1 MDDPNITMKEYIRL
15 EEEKAR
21 RHARTF
27 NWQTATYRKMEYYE
41 NEDDSFTN
49 LETEY
54 PAIVFAINPM
64 QHSHVNICIDKV
76 LGQTDMAPLPHRDL
90 RHPWL
95 RYQVEG
101 YARTLGDRLSMIYT
115 RDDGQALFTSH
126 AWRRLFEIRGPLV
139 REFIMEFLST
149 SRMSDMDMGL
159 DVADTL
165 CFQLSR
171 ARRKMTWRQ
180 FILALGLHTEE
191 KMADAGFGAYWQGSE
206 RVIPEKRDLI
216 DYWIKILSD
225 RDFLRHASSHVF
237 IRDPVRRLCH
247 KIIDCSI
254 SGRRQA
260 PKKVTGVDLFY
271 LRSMD
276 RGTAN
281 VASRP
286 ERQKAAATGAP
297 RAAEDTPTADKG
309 AQIERIE
316 EEVCKLQKSI
326 IGLRGVVKSSITK
339 KTRVSTWMIS
349 CMTQLMDVSS
359 RTYQAFDNIIIGS
372 SLVPY
377 QRRVRPRTGD
387 ANTSIAPHTN
397 DQPDP

>member
-1 MDDPNITMKEYIRL
+1 
-15 EEEKAR
+15 
-21 RHARTF
+21 
-27 NWQTATYRKMEYYE
+27 
-41 NEDDSFTN
+41 
-49 LETEY
+49 
-54 PAIVFAINPM
+54 
-64 QHSHVNICIDKV
+64 
-76 LGQTDMAPLPHRDL
+76 MAPLPHRDL

-95 RYQVEG
+95 RYQVHVLDFTG
-101 YARTLGDRLSMIYT
+101 LTKGIRQTLGDRLSMIYT

-260 PKKVTGVDLFY
+260 PKKYLFRHDEGRKSGAR
-271 LRSMD
+271 LFVGHSIGRL
-276 RGTAN
+276 
-281 VASRP
+281 
-286 ERQKAAATGAP
+286 AAHFGLVS
-297 RAAEDTPTADKG
+297 D
-309 AQIERIE
+309 Q
-316 EEVCKLQKSI
+316 
-326 IGLRGVVKSSITK
+326 GLRGLSVVASELPLIDLHEL
-339 KTRVSTWMIS
+339 RR
-349 CMTQLMDVSS
+349 L
-359 RTYQAFDNIIIGS
+359 NI
-372 SLVPY
+372 
-377 QRRVRPRTGD
+377 
-387 ANTSIAPHTN
+387 
-397 DQPDP
+397 